1 MDRIQSLEDL
11 EHTKVEATKRLQET
25 EQGCR
30 FLVRISTASCGVA
43 AGALDTLV
51 MIREMV
57 SKDNLSNVCLKEIGC
72 IGLCSLEPIVQV
84 QEADRALITY
94 GKVNMLIAQRIIREH
109 IEKGLVVQE
118 YVIDLM

>member
-11 EHTKVEATKRLQET
+11 DHAKIEATKRLQDA

-43 AGALDTLV
+43 AGALDTLE
-51 MIREMV
+51 MIRELVRM
-57 SKDNLSNVCLKEIGC
+57 DNLSNLCIKEIGC
-72 IGLCSLEPIVQV
+72 IGLCSFEPIVQV

-94 GKVNMLIAQRIIREH
+94 GKVNRLIAQRIIREH

>member
-11 EHTKVEATKRLQET
+11 DHTKVKATKHLQEI

-30 FLVRISTASCGVA
+30 YLVRISTASCGVA
-43 AGALDTLV
+43 AGALDTLE
-51 MIREMV
+51 MIRELVRM
-57 SKDNLSNVCLKEIGC
+57 DNLSNLCIKEIGC

-84 QEADRALITY
+84 QEADRGLITY
-94 GKVNMLIAQRIIREH
+94 GKVNRLIAQRIIREH